1 LGSNEENQAEDLY
14 YIHEEDTM
22 QSRKQAGKVEGRLT
36 AIGKIS
42 LSSTV
47 TAKYDPIS
55 ERHYW

>member
-14 YIHEEDTM
+14 YMQEEDTM
-22 QSRKQAGKVEGRLT
+22 QSRKQAGKVKGRST

-47 TAKYDPIS
+47 TANYDPIC
-55 ERHYW
+55 ERKG